1 MVTMVALGRTLTDVV
16 GTSTMVVADG
26 QTLIAPT
33 LLAPTMA
40 TLATTLTRRPIPT
53 DVALATPT
61 LIADGLTLTALTHA
75 LRNLLNPHAAP
86 TQAALAQVAASVAA
100 ALAVVALAEA
110 DAALAV
116 EASAVVAAVDAE
128 DRINGKQ

>member
-1 MVTMVALGRTLTDVV
+1 MVALGRILTDVV
-16 GTSTMVVADG
+16 GTSTTVADG

-40 TLATTLTRRPIPT
+40 ILATTLTRRPIPT

-61 LIADGLTLTALTHA
+61 LIADGLTLTALTRA
-75 LRNLLNPHAAP
+75 LRSLLNPHAAP
-86 TQAALAQVAASVAA
+86 TQAALALVVASVAA
-100 ALAVVALAEA
+100 TLAVVALAAA
-110 DAALAV
+110 DAALAA